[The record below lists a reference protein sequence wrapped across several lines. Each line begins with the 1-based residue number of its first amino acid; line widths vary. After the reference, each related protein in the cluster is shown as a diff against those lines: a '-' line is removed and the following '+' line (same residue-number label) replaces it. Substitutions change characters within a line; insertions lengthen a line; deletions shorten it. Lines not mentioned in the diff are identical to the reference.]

1 MNEIP
6 EARLVEQGV
15 WQQRWLPGEEHLF
28 LHRTRVLLPALRWWL
43 TTIRNSGGPMP
54 QAPDMC
60 NVAKTYMKAKHVYT
74 FFKVTTCW
82 G

>member
-1 MNEIP
+1 MKSQKQGLSNKVSGS
-6 EARLVEQGV
+6 RDGSLVKNTCSCIGHGFYS
-15 WQQRWLPGEEHLF
+15 RHLDGGS
-28 LHRTRVLLPALRWWL
+28 
-43 TTIRNSGGPMP
+43 TIRNSGGPMP